1 MNVSHALSSI
11 PENARSQVL
20 RSFLGSPFDF
30 NSIFGAAVSSQFT
43 DVASTPTNLLSLFIQ
58 RSGTKSGVLHVGRNM
73 SLSDPE
79 SAYKMMTLINNK
91 DVLYKAQYSEL
102 HQMGAAVSRM
112 QEAGQNLGNVTT
124 ATGNDDIKTSLQGFV
139 NRYND
144 WIQRFNPDMQNG
156 GLLSGTQA
164 AQVSRHELEQS
175 VKNIFNGAKDGVHGL
190 GDLGISV
197 DPVSQILALDST
209 KLNPMLA
216 SAKPGVVDTIQEF
229 SANFAKSASLLNA
242 NNNFIPNQLDNL
254 NRVIRYIKDNSDSLQ
269 TEFGTGDAAKPTG
282 QVAQALAAYKQSY
295 SF

>member
-1 MNVSHALSSI
+1 MNVSHTLSSI

-20 RSFLGSPFDF
+20 LSFLGSPFDF

-43 DVASTPTNLLSLFIQ
+43 DVASTPTDLLSLFIQ
-58 RSGTKSGVLHVGRNM
+58 RSGTKSGVLHAGRNM

-102 HQMGAAVSRM
+102 SQMGAAVSRM

-124 ATGNDDIKTSLQGFV
+124 TTGNDDIETSLQGFV

-156 GLLSGTQA
+156 GLLSGTRA
-164 AQVSRHELEQS
+164 AQVSRYELEQS
-175 VKNIFNGAKDGVHGL
+175 VKNIFNGARDGMHGL
-190 GDLGISV
+190 GDLGINI
-197 DPVSQILALDST
+197 DPVSQMLALDST
-209 KLNPMLA
+209 KLNSTLA

>member
-20 RSFLGSPFDF
+20 LSFLGSPFDF

-43 DVASTPTNLLSLFIQ
+43 DVASTPTDLLSLFIQ
-58 RSGTKSGVLHVGRNM
+58 RSGTKSGVLHAGRNM

-102 HQMGAAVSRM
+102 SQMGAAVSRM

-124 ATGNDDIKTSLQGFV
+124 TTGNDDIETSLQGFV

-156 GLLSGTQA
+156 GLLSGTRA
-164 AQVSRHELEQS
+164 AQVSRYELEQS
-175 VKNIFNGAKDGVHGL
+175 VKNIFNGARDGMHGL
-190 GDLGISV
+190 GDLGISI
-197 DPVSQILALDST
+197 DPVSQMLALDST
-209 KLNPMLA
+209 KLNSTLA